1 MWGIIRGK
9 AGGWYDRGQITDRLH
24 KSSGLYESPSVV
36 NVDAESRFADFDAEA
51 EARWRFIRWV
61 GVNIVIASG
70 QRPFEIIWPSRRPST
85 ICPFESQL
93 NDCQQTDLFSLGKTS
108 KNSVQC
114 KFATANYF
122 FFLKCALR
130 RFVRGVWFDRNINIS
145 PTCLSTNRRQQPQI
159 LQRSNIQTTA
169 WELIWIPI
177 MKTETLRILPSTCT
191 RHPVCT
197 L

>member
-36 NVDAESRFADFDAEA
+36 NVDAESKFADFDAEA

-70 QRPFEIIWPSRRPST
+70 QRPFEIIWPSRRPAT
-85 ICPFESQL
+85 ICPFSSQL

-108 KNSVQC
+108 KIVYS
-114 KFATANYF
+114 A
-122 FFLKCALR
+122 
-130 RFVRGVWFDRNINIS
+130 S
-145 PTCLSTNRRQQPQI
+145 
-159 LQRSNIQTTA
+159 LQRPMISSWLNVLWEDLSEEFDLTA
-169 WELIWIPI
+169 
-177 MKTETLRILPSTCT
+177 T
-191 RHPVCT
+191 
-197 L
+197 

>member
-24 KSSGLYESPSVV
+24 KSSGFYESPSVI
-36 NVDAESRFADFDAEA
+36 NVDAESEFADFDAEA

-85 ICPFESQL
+85 ICPFSSQL

-108 KNSVQC
+108 KDCVQC
-114 KFATANYF
+114 KFATANNF
-122 FFLKCALR
+122 FFSKCALG

-145 PTCLSTNRRQQPQI
+145 PTCLSTTRGQQPQI
-159 LQRSNIQTTA
+159 LQRSLGRSSEKKNGNLK
-169 WELIWIPI
+169 WNFPL
-177 MKTETLRILPSTCT
+177 KGLSLKKN
-191 RHPVCT
+191 
-197 L
+197 